1 MGVFGSLAKFLTS
14 RTRQK
19 PDGHARRLSE
29 VYYYGT
35 ERLPRVWPPKR
46 SHALTKWMPSDL
58 VGMPHHFLRPSC
70 QLLSS
75 QTFAAWSILGFLTC
89 LCSFSAVCMRLR
101 HFINRPVGL
110 RRPGPGTSQVP
121 THLAAFFVSL
131 LPPYL
136 CLTCFQLHNTI
147 THWRSVLCIRQE
159 FGTHTRQGLSP
170 RHPKLVRIGSF
181 QARLRERWQ

>member
-1 MGVFGSLAKFLTS
+1 MKVEF
-14 RTRQK
+14 
-19 PDGHARRLSE
+19 
-29 VYYYGT
+29 VYYGT

-46 SHALTKWMPSDL
+46 SHTLTKWMPSDL

-75 QTFAAWSILGFLTC
+75 QTVAAWSILGFLTC

-121 THLAAFFVSL
+121 THLTAFFVSL
-131 LPPYL
+131 LPPFAL
-136 CLTCFQLHNTI
+136 PAFNFTIPSLTSLLYFAPVKILEHPYDKASA
-147 THWRSVLCIRQE
+147 HGIRN
-159 FGTHTRQGLSP
+159 
-170 RHPKLVRIGSF
+170 
-181 QARLRERWQ
+181 

>member
-1 MGVFGSLAKFLTS
+1 MSTQGGRVKVEF
-14 RTRQK
+14 
-19 PDGHARRLSE
+19 
-29 VYYYGT
+29 VYYGT

-58 VGMPHHFLRPSC
+58 VGMPHHFLRPSI

-110 RRPGPGTSQVP
+110 RRPDPGTSQVP
-121 THLAAFFVSL
+121 THLAAYFVSL

-136 CLTCFQLHNTI
+136 CSPRFQLHDTI
-147 THWRSVLCIRQE
+147 THLLYFASVKISEHPYDKASAHGIRN
-159 FGTHTRQGLSP
+159 
-170 RHPKLVRIGSF
+170 
-181 QARLRERWQ
+181 